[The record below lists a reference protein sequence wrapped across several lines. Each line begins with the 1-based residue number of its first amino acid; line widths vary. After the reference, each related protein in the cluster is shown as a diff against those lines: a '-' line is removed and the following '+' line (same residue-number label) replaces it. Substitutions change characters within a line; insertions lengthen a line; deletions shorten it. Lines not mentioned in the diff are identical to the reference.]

1 MAWCRS
7 VQTPDDYLIS
17 SSDVTTCGH
26 GNNYHTIIKL
36 FSTTYN
42 IILIAH
48 GACGCAARVT
58 RDTWRGD
65 SKTRGVRAQTARL
78 TRGWEYFGYF
88 RNICSIFVAHKR
100 QAETFMLFSP
110 MWPRVWWGPGVA
122 GEAGSGLMTIVNW
135 PRHRI
140 VTARTQMAQFAGI
153 SPDLQTSPRNTQK
166 LYCKNIFIKV
176 IMDIELVEHELPPAL
191 YVGEG
196 KVISLFSHLL
206 MNNIP
211 QKIFRMAK
219 TAFRLR

>member
-1 MAWCRS
+1 MDSSPAIVMAWCRS

-110 MWPRVWWGPGVA
+110 MWPRVWRGCCRWGWERSDDDRKLAP
-122 GEAGSGLMTIVNW
+122 T
-135 PRHRI
+135 PDCD
-140 VTARTQMAQFAGI
+140 
-153 SPDLQTSPRNTQK
+153 SPDTNGSICGDQPRFANITPEHAKTLLQKYLHKSHNGHRVSRAWAATSTVCRGRQGN
-166 LYCKNIFIKV
+166 
-176 IMDIELVEHELPPAL
+176 
-191 YVGEG
+191 
-196 KVISLFSHLL
+196 ISLLSLI
-206 MNNIP
+206 NE
-211 QKIFRMAK
+211 
-219 TAFRLR
+219 

>member
-1 MAWCRS
+1 MAALHVW
-7 VQTPDDYLIS
+7 
-17 SSDVTTCGH
+17 H
-26 GNNYHTIIKL
+26 
-36 FSTTYN
+36 
-42 IILIAH
+42 
-48 GACGCAARVT
+48 VT
-58 RDTWRGD
+58 RDA
-65 SKTRGVRAQTARL
+65 VTARHAVSAPRL
-78 TRGWEYFGYF
+78 LDWHGGG
-88 RNICSIFVAHKR
+88 NISDISVIFVAFLWRTSGKLKHLC
-100 QAETFMLFSP
+100 FFLP
-110 MWPRVWWGPGVA
+110 CGPAYDGGVA
-122 GEAGSGLMTIVNW
+122 GEAGSGLMTIVKW

-219 TAFRLR
+219 TAFRLQ